1 MESINNKR
9 CKYKLMIELAMH
21 TNIPQIKIE
30 TRIGMEI
37 PKVST

>member
-1 MESINNKR
+1 MEIINNKG

-30 TRIGMEI
+30 TKTGMEI
-37 PKVST
+37 PKMST